1 MSIPLTPLETKIREN
16 IAYLESK
23 LNQSVPAQDVS
34 FITILATVAA
44 LASVGAEKRVA
55 YESLDNL
62 IGTASLEKLKEMG
75 RSNGAIFREAV
86 SAQVFVTL
94 PVTAGSG
101 EIVYQGDLFLSEL
114 GLIYRVAS
122 SIQEVA
128 GLITFEVIAD
138 EPGARFNL
146 ISTNKLYPR
155 RVYPS
160 ATASFATVANPALK
174 VVGTDDEDTEVY
186 RERVQSRER
195 LLTGGG
201 NFADY
206 KLWAEEVP
214 GVKEVYPFSGKPY
227 LDYGTPDFIVV
238 GGNLYFVD
246 TLNHVIKKVVL
257 STGVVSIFAGYSGL
271 SGSANGVGATARFN
285 GPFGIGTDGT
295 NLYVADTGSH
305 TIRKIVIATIEV
317 TTIAGTAGIVGTANG
332 TGAAARFNGP
342 HDVTSDGTNLY
353 VVDTGNHTIRKIVIA
368 TGVVT
373 TLAGTAGLSGSADGT
388 GAAARFNGP
397 HDVATDGTNLY
408 VADTGNHTIR
418 KIVISTGVVT
428 TLAGAAGVSG
438 FTDATG
444 AAARFNGPHGIIQ
457 DGTNVYVSD
466 TGNHTIRQIVIA
478 TAVVT
483 TLAGLAGVPDYI
495 DATGVNARFNTPHG
509 IYVSGTDL
517 YVADIL
523 NQVIRKVV
531 ISSGVVTTLP
541 GYTGQSYPG
550 DRTIFVECT
559 DDINV
564 DNIPPVSL
572 LTQVTQSICF
582 DAEGLAR
589 PPLGLTPATLYVRPI
604 TRGTYNVIIYDAILT
619 LDSRV
624 DAEIQVEAALE
635 IFFRGLNPF
644 VEGAMVHTEKN
655 DIITPAAAG
664 VEIQKIF
671 KAYGGAVG
679 AVAIFGESGDS
690 VAGYVLQGGEHAKL
704 GTVTFNY
711 QL

>member
-1 MSIPLTPLETKIREN
+1 MSIPLTALETKIQEN

-23 LNQSVPAQDVS
+23 LNQKVPAQDVS
-34 FITILATVAA
+34 FITVLATMAA
-44 LASVGAEKRVA
+44 LASVGAEKRIA

-62 IGTASLEKLKEMG
+62 ISTASLEKLKEMG
-75 RSNGAIFREAV
+75 QSNGAIFKEAV
-86 SAQVFVTL
+86 SAQVFVTM
-94 PVTAGSG
+94 PVTPGSG
-101 EIVYQGDLFLSEL
+101 EIIYQGDLFLSEL
-114 GLIYRVAS
+114 GLVYRVVS

-128 GLITFEVIAD
+128 GLIAFEVLAD

-155 RVYPS
+155 RIYPN
-160 ATASFATVANPALK
+160 ATAAFATVANPALK
-174 VVGTDDEDTEVY
+174 IVGTDDEDTEIY

-214 GVKEVYPFSGKPY
+214 GVKEAYPFSGKPY

-238 GGNLYFVD
+238 SGNLYFVD
-246 TLNHVIKKVVL
+246 TLNHVIKRVVL
-257 STGVVSIFAGYSGL
+257 STGVISIFAGYSGL
-271 SGSANGVGATARFN
+271 AGSANGAGSTARFN
-285 GPFGIGTDGT
+285 TPFGIGTDGT
-295 NLYVADTGSH
+295 NLYVADTGNH
-305 TIRKIVIATIEV
+305 TIRKIVIATAAV
-317 TTIAGTAGIVGTANG
+317 TTIAGTAGITGEANG
-332 TGAAARFNGP
+332 TGVDARFNGP

-353 VVDTGNHTIRKIVIA
+353 VVDTGNHIIRKIVIA

-373 TLAGTAGLSGSADGT
+373 TIAGTAGLSGSTDGT

-397 HDVATDGTNLY
+397 HDVTTDGTNLY
-408 VADTGNHTIR
+408 VADTGNHIIR
-418 KIVISTGVVT
+418 KIVIATGVVT
-428 TLAGAAGVSG
+428 TIAGTAGITG
-438 FTDATG
+438 FSDGIGT
-444 AAARFNGPHGIIQ
+444 AARFSSPHGIIK
-457 DGTNVYVSD
+457 DGTNLYVTD
-466 TGNHTIRQIVIA
+466 TGNHTVRQIVIS
-478 TAVVT
+478 TADVT
-483 TLAGLAGVPDYI
+483 TLAGLAGVADYI

-559 DDINV
+559 DDVNI

-589 PPLGLTPATLYVRPI
+589 PPSGFTPATLYVRPI
-604 TRGTYNVIIYDAILT
+604 TRDAYNVTIYDIILT
-619 LDSRV
+619 VDSRV
-624 DAEIQVEAALE
+624 DAEVQVEAALG

-644 VEGAMVHTEKN
+644 VEGVAVSSEKN

-664 VEIQKIF
+664 IEIQKIF
-671 KAYGGAVG
+671 KAYGGAIG
-679 AVAIFGESGDS
+679 AVAIFGGLGES

-704 GTVTFNY
+704 GTVTFLY